1 MKTIMN
7 NIMKILKKQTL
18 VFITLVA
25 LSVSFIVTDTARA
38 QVPGSIFSVTALGGA
53 QTSSL
58 SGVGDIGFGTN
69 DFFAVRGSFMTFFL
83 EYRHVDWGKSN
94 DYVRENGILA
104 GADFSLFHIM
114 ASGAVGFGATT
125 AQGPSIPNSIS
136 TNLSSYSSLAYDAQ
150 LQYQFE
156 IVPEVLSLGI
166 GVNYIGESNGTAP
179 ITGWGG
185 IASVS
190 FGL

>member
-1 MKTIMN
+1 MK
-7 NIMKILKKQTL
+7 KHL
-18 VFITLVA
+18 F
-25 LSVSFIVTDTARA
+25 LSIIAISGLCLSLTFSDSARA
-38 QVPGSIFSVTALGGA
+38 QVPGSIVSVTAIGGG

-58 SGVGDIGFGTN
+58 AGVGSIGFGTN
-69 DFFAVRGSFMTFFL
+69 DFLAVRGSFMTFFL

-94 DYVRENGILA
+94 DFVRENGILA

-114 ASGAVGFGATT
+114 VSGAVGFGATT
-125 AQGPSIPNSIS
+125 AQGPSIPNSVP

-150 LQYQFE
+150 AQYQFE
-156 IVPEVLSLGI
+156 IVPEVLALGI
-166 GVNYIGESNGTAP
+166 GVNYIGESNGVAP

-190 FGL
+190 VGL

>member
-1 MKTIMN
+1 MK
-7 NIMKILKKQTL
+7 KLLFLTL
-18 VFITLVA
+18 FFTFTLGTTSAFI
-25 LSVSFIVTDTARA
+25 DQARA
-38 QVPGSIFSVTALGGA
+38 QVPGAVISATAIGGG

-58 SGVGDIGFGTN
+58 SGVGSVGFGTN

-94 DYVRENGILA
+94 DFVRENGILG
-104 GADFSLFHIM
+104 GADFTLFHIM
-114 ASGAVGFGATT
+114 VSGAIGFGAST

-150 LQYQFE
+150 AQYQFE

-166 GVNYIGESNGTAP
+166 GVNYIGESNGVAP

-185 IASVS
+185 IASLN